1 MTGRAFIG
9 TNPEAFRVVRHS
21 LASPRNS
28 LVECEHPIGRDLT
41 LKLPVFKVA
50 RASSIP
56 RDRIPQH
63 PERGR

>member
-41 LKLPVFKVA
+41 L
-50 RASSIP
+50 SC
-56 RDRIPQH
+56 
-63 PERGR
+63 